1 MAESWKSCNVCPR
14 IAARFFLNRNSPAR
28 GFFFAPHF
36 WHPCRVNKLY
46 EGFRDDDG
54 ILRVTVDGKPLDP
67 RTDIRNH
74 SPTGLEVGY
83 LGSGCAQTA
92 LALLADALGDDEQA

>member
-1 MAESWKSCNVCPR
+1 MT
-14 IAARFFLNRNSPAR
+14 NR
-28 GFFFAPHF
+28 
-36 WHPCRVNKLY
+36 LY

-54 ILRVTVDGKPLDP
+54 TMRVTVDGKPLDP

-74 SPTGLEVGY
+74 SPTGLDVGY

-92 LALLADALGDDEQA
+92 LALLADALGDDEQAQLYYQKFKREIVAGLDRNQWLITQAEIRCWLKSVFTQE